1 MADTLTNP
9 MHVEVIS
16 PDGPIYQETGV
27 EMVVARAADGEFAVM
42 KNHLPLA
49 AALEMC
55 PVRIIKGGKEQK
67 VAVFGGF
74 LEIKDNQVNIVA
86 PLAELADTI
95 DIAPCPSREETCGR
109 QACVQEQRNRCR
121 PCQTRS
127 PACADTAQNDRNP
140 LIQTKEP
147 IHTNNGSVFMLGED
161 VKKIKAISC
170 ELSAASH

>member
-16 PDGPIYQETGV
+16 PDGPIYRETGV

-67 VAVFGGF
+67 VA
-74 LEIKDNQVNIVA
+74 
-86 PLAELADTI
+86 ELADTI
-95 DIAPCPSREETCGR
+95 DIARA
-109 QACVQEQRNRCR
+109 QAAKKRAEDRLASKSKEIDVDRAKLALQRAL
-121 PCQTRS
+121 TRLK
-127 PACADTAQNDRNP
+127 TTGT
-140 LIQTKEP
+140 L
-147 IHTNNGSVFMLGED
+147 
-161 VKKIKAISC
+161 
-170 ELSAASH
+170 

>member
-16 PDGPIYQETGV
+16 PDGPIYREAGV

-55 PVRIIKGGKEQK
+55 PVLIIKGGKEQK

-95 DIAPCPSREETCGR
+95 DIARA
-109 QACVQEQRNRCR
+109 QAAKKRAEDRLASKSKEIDVDRAKLALQRAL
-121 PCQTRS
+121 TRLK
-127 PACADTAQNDRNP
+127 TTGT
-140 LIQTKEP
+140 L
-147 IHTNNGSVFMLGED
+147 
-161 VKKIKAISC
+161 
-170 ELSAASH
+170 

>member
-1 MADTLTNP
+1 
-9 MHVEVIS
+9 
-16 PDGPIYQETGV
+16 
-27 EMVVARAADGEFAVM
+27 MVVARAADGEFAVM

-95 DIAPCPSREETCGR
+95 DIARA
-109 QACVQEQRNRCR
+109 QAAKKRAEDRLASKSKEINVDRAKLALQRAL
-121 PCQTRS
+121 TRLK
-127 PACADTAQNDRNP
+127 TTGT
-140 LIQTKEP
+140 L
-147 IHTNNGSVFMLGED
+147 
-161 VKKIKAISC
+161 
-170 ELSAASH
+170 

>member
-74 LEIKDNQVNIVA
+74 LEVKDNQVNIVA
-86 PLAELADTI
+86 PLAEMADTI
-95 DIAPCPSREETCGR
+95 DIARA
-109 QACVQEQRNRCR
+109 QAAKKRAEDRLASKSKEIDVDRAKLALQRAL
-121 PCQTRS
+121 TRLK
-127 PACADTAQNDRNP
+127 TTGT
-140 LIQTKEP
+140 L
-147 IHTNNGSVFMLGED
+147 
-161 VKKIKAISC
+161 
-170 ELSAASH
+170 

>member
-16 PDGPIYQETGV
+16 PDGPIYRETGV

-86 PLAELADTI
+86 PGGAGGYHRYC
-95 DIAPCPSREETCGR
+95 PCPSREETCGR
-109 QACVQEQRNRCR
+109 QARVQEQR
-121 PCQTRS
+121 
-127 PACADTAQNDRNP
+127 D
-140 LIQTKEP
+140 
-147 IHTNNGSVFMLGED
+147 
-161 VKKIKAISC
+161 
-170 ELSAASH
+170 

>member
-16 PDGPIYQETGV
+16 PDGPIYRETGV

-86 PLAELADTI
+86 PLAELADTRLTSVHHPT
-95 DIAPCPSREETCGR
+95 DKLGARAAENLL
-109 QACVQEQRNRCR
+109 AVMRNRSFDGNFEFVTEIVER
-121 PCQTRS
+121 DS
-127 PACADTAQNDRNP
+127 VSGPA
-140 LIQTKEP
+140 
-147 IHTNNGSVFMLGED
+147 
-161 VKKIKAISC
+161 KA
-170 ELSAASH
+170 